1 MLSSAYRIE
10 KFSLPYVA
18 EACQLERASG
28 LHTSGEATMLAR
40 LLDPHSLILMAV
52 EANCPTATPALVGL
66 FCGWVVIDEL
76 EVDNLVVAPAAK
88 RQGIG
93 RALLM
98 EALHLA
104 WQRGTKKAYLEV
116 RESNL
121 AAISLYELFGFRQ
134 VGKRRG
140 YYSQP
145 IEDALVLRLDQMPL
159 EINLNLRQS

>member
-1 MLSSAYRIE
+1 MLRPAYRIE

-18 EACQLERASG
+18 EACQLERAAG
-28 LHTSGEATMLAR
+28 LHSSGETTMLAR

-52 EANCPTATPALVGL
+52 EASCSTATPALVGL

-76 EVDNLVVAPAAK
+76 EVDNLVVAPAAQ

-93 RALLM
+93 RALLT
-98 EALHLA
+98 EALHQV
-104 WQRGTKKAYLEV
+104 WQRGTKQAFLEV

-121 AAISLYELFGFRQ
+121 AAISLYKLFGFSQ

-145 IEDALVLRLDQMPL
+145 IEDALVLRLDLKHL
-159 EINLNLRQS
+159 EVKLNLRQS